1 MKLAAKI
8 ISYVFHP
15 LLMPSV
21 SIALVIF
28 YYNPTILSFMSTS
41 QKLSFVG
48 LTWGITFLAP
58 VTFILF
64 LYYKGEINDIYIY
77 EKEKRKLPMMLAAIC
92 CGISAYQLNVFMY
105 PKIIVNILMLT
116 TLGIVISYIINLY
129 WKISLHAMGAAALCS
144 IVFTLFPYSYYDYS
158 AILIICIITSGLI
171 GTSRLILNAHTLP
184 QILAGFALGS
194 LAGLII

>member
-1 MKLAAKI
+1 
-8 ISYVFHP
+8 
-15 LLMPSV
+15 MPSA

-77 EKEKRKLPMMLAAIC
+77 DKEKRKLPMMLAAIC
-92 CGISAYQLNVFMY
+92 CGISAYQLNVYMY
-105 PKIIVNILMLT
+105 PKLIVNILLIT
-116 TLGIVISYIINLY
+116 TLGIIISYIINIY
-129 WKISLHAMGAAALCS
+129 WKISLHAMGAAAMCS
-144 IVFTLFPYSYYDYS
+144 IIYTLFPYSYYDYS
-158 AILIICIITSGLI
+158 LILIISIITSGFI
-171 GTSRLILNAHTLP
+171 GTSRLILKAHTLP
-184 QILAGFALGS
+184 QILAGFTLGG
-194 LAGLII
+194 LAGLIL